1 MLESCNIINT
11 WCTLGII
18 DTVNAFTRCP
28 KGIYSWSKSRDIS
41 QSETFC
47 YLTGRITNLNA

>member
-18 DTVNAFTRCP
+18 EYNAKTI
-28 KGIYSWSKSRDIS
+28 GLYLVKS
-41 QSETFC
+41 
-47 YLTGRITNLNA
+47 